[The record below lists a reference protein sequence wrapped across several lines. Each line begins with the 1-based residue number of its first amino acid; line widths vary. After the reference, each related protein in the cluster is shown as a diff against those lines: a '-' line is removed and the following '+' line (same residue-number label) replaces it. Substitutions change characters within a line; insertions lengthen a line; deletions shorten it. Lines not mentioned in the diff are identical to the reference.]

1 MAART
6 GIASFETAASRLP
19 QDDVLSPCHHKP
31 ASSCFKAGIITD
43 RTIHV
48 YAAWLDTE
56 GLQAEGDAM
65 VGDAIAAEG
74 IEYLREINRKRRVI
88 GQKPLAV

>member
-1 MAART
+1 MREGT
-6 GIASFETAASRLP
+6 NVFR
-19 QDDVLSPCHHKP
+19 VLVKTL
-31 ASSCFKAGIITD
+31 FKAGIITE

-48 YAAWLDTE
+48 YAHWLDTDALE
-56 GLQAEGDAM
+56 AEGDTM

-74 IEYLREINRKRRVI
+74 IEYLREINRTRRVI

>member
-1 MAART
+1 VREAFGGGHKRAMREST
-6 GIASFETAASRLP
+6 NVFR
-19 QDDVLSPCHHKP
+19 VLVKTL
-31 ASSCFKAGIITD
+31 FKAGIVTD

-56 GLQAEGDAM
+56 ALEAEGDVM

-74 IEYLREINRKRRVI
+74 IEYLRAINRKRRVI
-88 GQKPLAV
+88 GQKPIAV

>member
-1 MAART
+1 VRESFTGGRKRAMREGTNIFRVLVRT
-6 GIASFETAASRLP
+6 L
-19 QDDVLSPCHHKP
+19 
-31 ASSCFKAGIITD
+31 FKAGIITD

-48 YAAWLDTE
+48 YSAWLDTE
-56 GLQAEGDAM
+56 ALQAEGDAM

-88 GQKPLAV
+88 GQKPEAA

>member
-1 MAART
+1 MLVKT
-6 GIASFETAASRLP
+6 L
-19 QDDVLSPCHHKP
+19 
-31 ASSCFKAGIITD
+31 FKAGIITE

-56 GLQAEGDAM
+56 ALEAEGDTM
-65 VGDAIAAEG
+65 VGDAIAADG
-74 IEYLREINRKRRVI
+74 IEYLREINKKRRVI